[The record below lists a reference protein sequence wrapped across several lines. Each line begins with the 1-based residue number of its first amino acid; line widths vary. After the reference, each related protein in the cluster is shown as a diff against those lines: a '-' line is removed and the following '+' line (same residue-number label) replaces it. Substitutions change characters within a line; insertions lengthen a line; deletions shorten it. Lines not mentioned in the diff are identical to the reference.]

1 MCICITSSIPSS
13 LTTFTQWNDLQWKVA
28 FLWGLCWVLHIPSC
42 PLRGE
47 GFEAFFSNLSVVFT
61 SFLQHFNDWCV
72 IKANRKQN
80 KRCTSSKLFDYFP
93 PLPLQLI
100 KLHWVRKEK
109 SNFRSFPVFRKL
121 LPRPWSWNS
130 KSFLPTVKFSQP
142 FSTLSIRWVY
152 MLKVHPRCAFFCH
165 GIHLQDWGSY
175 MKGAWVLRRAWKIYQ
190 KTYSDIRRLYI
201 KRVGL
206 GNSNSIGKYE
216 SFLSLMGNP
225 SLYLSFLKM
234 HSILIPSKVPKFWD
248 CLPA

>member
-1 MCICITSSIPSS
+1 MHFFQTVWLLPTPPTPI
-13 LTTFTQWNDLQWKVA
+13 NKVA
-28 FLWGLCWVLHIPSC
+28 LG
-42 PLRGE
+42 
-47 GFEAFFSNLSVVFT
+47 A
-61 SFLQHFNDWCV
+61 
-72 IKANRKQN
+72 KRK
-80 KRCTSSKLFDYFP
+80 
-93 PLPLQLI
+93 
-100 KLHWVRKEK
+100 K
-109 SNFRSFPVFRKL
+109 SNFPSFPVFRKL